1 MLKILKSAQA
11 NGCFFVFKFFKYGF
25 SKKLFTILLILYI
38 IINMKKYDAIVIGAG
53 HAGCESA
60 LALARTGNKTLLLTL
75 SLDAVAFLA
84 CNPSIGGTAKGQ
96 LVSEVYAHGGEM
108 GVNID
113 KTLIQLRMLNG
124 GKGPAVQSLRAQA
137 DKVEYHNQMK
147 LTLESTPNLELRQ
160 GEVVHIKCLDSGEKI
175 VTTALEQKFCA
186 RAIVFA
192 TGVYLKSKIIIGD
205 YIKDSGPNGFSN
217 AQRLSNSLEELG
229 IKLLRFKT
237 GTPARINARSID
249 YSKLEVQ
256 HGEEN
261 IQNFSFMTTKKPKNR
276 TVCYLTYTNE
286 RTHEIIRN
294 NLDKAPVFSGLI
306 KGVGPRYC
314 PSIET
319 KIVRFADKDR
329 HQLFLEPESL
339 STQEVYIQGFST
351 SMPVDVQ
358 EEMIHSVAGLENA
371 EIMRD
376 SYAIEYDCIE
386 PTQLLPTLELKS
398 IKGLFFAGQI
408 NGTSGY
414 EEAAAQGII
423 AGINANQYLKN
434 KEQLVLKRSDGYIG
448 VLIDDIVTKGTNEP
462 YRMMTSRAEYR
473 LFLRQD
479 NADLRLTEIGRKF
492 GLVDD
497 KRWKIFNRKKKNL
510 DKIFALL
517 STKFKAEDV
526 ADFYAENGESL
537 PKESVTVR
545 DMLKR
550 SQIDAF
556 KINRKFGVFEG
567 FSYEIIN
574 EMNIIVKYEGYLKQ
588 QSEEI
593 EKFKK
598 NEETLI
604 PKNFDYRKYHGLRLE
619 AIEKLEDIRP
629 LNLGQA
635 SRISG
640 VSPADIA
647 VLSVLIRKT

>member
-1 MLKILKSAQA
+1 
-11 NGCFFVFKFFKYGF
+11 
-25 SKKLFTILLILYI
+25 
-38 IINMKKYDAIVIGAG
+38 MKKYDAIVIGAG

-96 LVSEVYAHGGEM
+96 LVSEVDALGGEM

-113 KTLIQLRMLNG
+113 KTLIQLRMLNR

-147 LTLESTPNLELRQ
+147 KTLESTPNLELRQ
-160 GEVVHIKCLDSGEKI
+160 GEVIEIECLENGERI
-175 VTTALEQKFCA
+175 VTTALMQKFSA
-186 RAIVFA
+186 KAIVFA
-192 TGVYLKSKIIIGD
+192 TGVYLKSRIIIGD
-205 YIKDSGPNGFSN
+205 YTKDCGPNGFSN
-217 AQRLSNSLEELG
+217 AQKLSDSLKNLG

-237 GTPARINARSID
+237 GTPARVNARSID
-249 YSKLEVQ
+249 YSKLEIQ

-261 IQNFSFMTTKKPKNR
+261 IQNFSFLTKRKPKNR
-276 TVCYLTYTNE
+276 AVCYLTYTNE
-286 RTHEIIRN
+286 KTHQIIKD

-329 HQLFLEPESL
+329 HQLFLEPEAL
-339 STQEVYIQGFST
+339 STQEIYIQGFST

-423 AGINANQYLKN
+423 AGINASRYLSGE
-434 KEQLVLKRSDGYIG
+434 EQLVLKRSDGYIG

-497 KRWKIFNRKKKNL
+497 KRWKIFTQKKKKL
-510 DKIFALL
+510 DEIFALL
-517 STKFKAEDV
+517 STKYKADEV
-526 ADFYAENGESL
+526 AEFYAENGESQ
-537 PKESVTVR
+537 PKESVTAR

-550 SQIDAF
+550 SNIDAF
-556 KINRKFGVFEG
+556 KINEKFGLFEG
-567 FSYEIIN
+567 FTYEIVN

-593 EKFKK
+593 EKFRKH
-598 NEETLI
+598 EETLI
-604 PKNFDYRKYHGLRLE
+604 PENFDYRKFHGLRLE
-619 AIEKLEDIRP
+619 AIEKLEEIRP

-647 VLSVLIRKT
+647 VLSVLIKK

>member
-1 MLKILKSAQA
+1 MER
-11 NGCFFVFKFFKYGF
+11 
-25 SKKLFTILLILYI
+25 
-38 IINMKKYDAIVIGAG
+38 YDAIVIGAG

-96 LVSEVYAHGGEM
+96 LVCEVDALGGEM
-108 GVNID
+108 GINTD
-113 KTLIQLRMLNG
+113 KTLIQLRMLNS

-137 DKVEYHNQMK
+137 DKIEYHNQMK
-147 LTLESTPNLELRQ
+147 LTLEKTENLYLRQ
-160 GEVVHIKCLDSGEKI
+160 GEAVDIQELDSGEKI
-175 VTTALEQKFCA
+175 VTTAVGQTYECKT
-186 RAIVFA
+186 IVFA
-192 TGVYLKSKIIIGD
+192 TGVYLKSRIIIGD
-205 YIKDSGPNGFSN
+205 YTKDCGPNGFSN
-217 AQRLSNSLEELG
+217 AQKLSDSLKNLG

-237 GTPARINARSID
+237 GTPARINGRSID
-249 YSKLEVQ
+249 YSSLDVQ
-256 HGEEN
+256 KGEDN
-261 IQNFSFMTTKKPKNR
+261 IQNFSFITKHKPKNKA
-276 TVCYLTYTNE
+276 VCYLTYTNE
-286 RTHEIIRN
+286 TTHKIIRD

-306 KGVGPRYC
+306 KGIGPRYC

-319 KIVRFADKDR
+319 KIVRFADKER

-351 SMPVDVQ
+351 SMPADVQ
-358 EEMIHSVAGLENA
+358 KEMIHSVKGLEKA

-386 PTQLLPTLELKS
+386 PTQLLPTLELKNHP
-398 IKGLFFAGQI
+398 GLFFAGQI

-423 AGINANQYLKN
+423 AGINANLYLKG

-473 LFLRQD
+473 LLLRQD
-479 NADLRLTEIGRKF
+479 NADLRLTEIGRQV

-497 KRWKIFNRKKKNL
+497 KRWKIFCNKKKKL
-510 DKIFALL
+510 EQIFSLL
-517 STKFKAEDV
+517 NTKYKVDDV
-526 ADFYAENGESL
+526 KDFYIENGENP
-537 PKESVTVR
+537 PKESVTVK

-550 SQIDAF
+550 SNINAF
-556 KINRKFGVFEG
+556 KINDKFHIFDG
-567 FSYEIIN
+567 FSYEIVN
-574 EMNIIVKYEGYLKQ
+574 ELNITVKYEGYLKQ
-588 QSEEI
+588 QLEEI

-598 NEETLI
+598 NENTLI
-604 PKNFDYRKYHGLRLE
+604 STDFDYKKYHGLRLE
-619 AIEKLEDIRP
+619 AVEKLEAIKP
-629 LNLGQA
+629 LSIGQA

-640 VSPADIA
+640 VSPSDIA
-647 VLSVLIRKT
+647 VLSVLVKKWNQEK

>member
-1 MLKILKSAQA
+1 MER
-11 NGCFFVFKFFKYGF
+11 
-25 SKKLFTILLILYI
+25 
-38 IINMKKYDAIVIGAG
+38 YDAIVIGAG

-96 LVSEVYAHGGEM
+96 LVCEVDALGGEM
-108 GVNID
+108 GINTD
-113 KTLIQLRMLNG
+113 KTLIQLRMLNS

-137 DKVEYHNQMK
+137 DKIEYHNQMK
-147 LTLESTPNLELRQ
+147 LTLEKTENLYLRQ
-160 GEVVHIKCLDSGEKI
+160 GEAVDIQELDSGEKI
-175 VTTALEQKFCA
+175 VTTAVGQTYECKT
-186 RAIVFA
+186 IVFA
-192 TGVYLKSKIIIGD
+192 TGVYLKSRIIIGD
-205 YIKDSGPNGFSN
+205 YTKDCGPNGFSN
-217 AQRLSNSLEELG
+217 AQKLSDSLKNLG

-237 GTPARINARSID
+237 GTPARINGRSID
-249 YSKLEVQ
+249 YSSLDVQ
-256 HGEEN
+256 KGEDN
-261 IQNFSFMTTKKPKNR
+261 IQNFSFITKHKPKNKA
-276 TVCYLTYTNE
+276 VCYLTYTNE
-286 RTHEIIRN
+286 TTHKIIRD

-306 KGVGPRYC
+306 KGIGPRYC

-319 KIVRFADKDR
+319 KIVRFADKER

-351 SMPVDVQ
+351 SMPADVQ
-358 EEMIHSVAGLENA
+358 KEMIHSVKGLEKA

-386 PTQLLPTLELKS
+386 PTQLLPTLELKNHP
-398 IKGLFFAGQI
+398 GLFFAGQI

-423 AGINANQYLKN
+423 AGINANLYLKG

-473 LFLRQD
+473 LLLRQD
-479 NADLRLTEIGRKF
+479 NADLRLTEIGRQV

-497 KRWKIFNRKKKNL
+497 KRWKIFCNKKKKL
-510 DKIFALL
+510 EQIFSLL
-517 STKFKAEDV
+517 NTKYKVDDV
-526 ADFYAENGESL
+526 KDFYIENGENP
-537 PKESVTVR
+537 PKESVTVK

-550 SQIDAF
+550 SNINAF
-556 KINRKFGVFEG
+556 KINDKFHIFDG
-567 FSYEIIN
+567 FSYEIVN
-574 EMNIIVKYEGYLKQ
+574 ELNITVKYEGYLKQ
-588 QSEEI
+588 QLEEI

-598 NEETLI
+598 NENTLI
-604 PKNFDYRKYHGLRLE
+604 PTDFDYKKYHGLRLE
-619 AIEKLEDIRP
+619 AVEKLEAIKP
-629 LNLGQA
+629 LSIGQA

-640 VSPADIA
+640 VSPSDIA
-647 VLSVLIRKT
+647 VLSVLVKKWTQEEK

>member
-1 MLKILKSAQA
+1 MER
-11 NGCFFVFKFFKYGF
+11 
-25 SKKLFTILLILYI
+25 
-38 IINMKKYDAIVIGAG
+38 YDAIVIGAG

-96 LVSEVYAHGGEM
+96 LVCEVDALGGEM
-108 GVNID
+108 GINTD
-113 KTLIQLRMLNG
+113 KTLIQLRMLNS

-137 DKVEYHNQMK
+137 DKIEYHNKMK
-147 LTLESTPNLELRQ
+147 LTLEKTENLYLRQ
-160 GEVVHIKCLDSGEKI
+160 GEAVDIQELDSGEKI
-175 VTTALEQKFCA
+175 VTTAVGQTYECKT
-186 RAIVFA
+186 IVFA
-192 TGVYLKSKIIIGD
+192 TGVYLKSRIIIGD
-205 YIKDSGPNGFSN
+205 YTKDCGPNGFSN
-217 AQRLSNSLEELG
+217 AQKLSDSLKNLG

-237 GTPARINARSID
+237 GTPARINGRSID
-249 YSKLEVQ
+249 YSSLDVQ
-256 HGEEN
+256 KGEDN
-261 IQNFSFMTTKKPKNR
+261 IQNFSFITKHKPKNKA
-276 TVCYLTYTNE
+276 VCYLTYTNE
-286 RTHEIIRN
+286 TTHKIIRD

-306 KGVGPRYC
+306 KGIGPRYC

-319 KIVRFADKDR
+319 KIVRFADKER

-351 SMPVDVQ
+351 SMPADVQ
-358 EEMIHSVAGLENA
+358 KEMIHSVKGLEKA

-386 PTQLLPTLELKS
+386 PTQLLPTLGLKNHP
-398 IKGLFFAGQI
+398 GLFFAGQI

-423 AGINANQYLKN
+423 AGINANLYLKG

-473 LFLRQD
+473 LLLRQD
-479 NADLRLTEIGRKF
+479 NADLRLTEIGRQV

-497 KRWKIFNRKKKNL
+497 KRWKIFCNKKKKL
-510 DKIFALL
+510 EQIFSLL
-517 STKFKAEDV
+517 NTKYKVDDV
-526 ADFYAENGESL
+526 KDFYIENGENP
-537 PKESVTVR
+537 PKESVTVK

-550 SQIDAF
+550 SNINAF
-556 KINRKFGVFEG
+556 KINDKFHTFDG
-567 FSYEIIN
+567 FSYEIVN
-574 EMNIIVKYEGYLKQ
+574 ELNITVKYEGYLKQ
-588 QSEEI
+588 QLEEI

-598 NEETLI
+598 NENTLI
-604 PKNFDYRKYHGLRLE
+604 PTDFDYKKYHGLRLE
-619 AIEKLEDIRP
+619 AAEKLEAIKP
-629 LNLGQA
+629 LSIGQA

-640 VSPADIA
+640 VSPSDIA
-647 VLSVLIRKT
+647 VLSVLVKKWTQEK